1 VINPG
6 LFTTVQD
13 LGRNGFQRY
22 GVPVSGA
29 MDQYAFTAANFLVKN
44 DSNQACL
51 EITMLGPELE
61 FLNDAQIAI
70 TGASFSITLNGDDVA
85 CWRTLQVY
93 SGDVLSFGSLKGGC
107 RAYLAVRGGISV
119 PILLGSRSTYFRG

>member
-1 VINPG
+1 MKLCNVINPG

-44 DSNQACL
+44 DSNKACL

-70 TGASFSITLNGDDVA
+70 TGATFSTTLNGDDVHVGEH
-85 CWRTLQVY
+85 CKFIQMM
-93 SGDVLSFGSLKGGC
+93 FF
-107 RAYLAVRGGISV
+107 
-119 PILLGSRSTYFRG
+119 LLDF